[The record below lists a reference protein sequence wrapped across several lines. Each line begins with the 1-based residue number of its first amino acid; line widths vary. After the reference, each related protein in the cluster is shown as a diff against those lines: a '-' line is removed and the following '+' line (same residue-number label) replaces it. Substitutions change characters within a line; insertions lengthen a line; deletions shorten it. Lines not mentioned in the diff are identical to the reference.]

1 MDISLNYQTETLEL
15 VEKKEK
21 KTPLNDLVIYNDDF
35 NTFQHVIMSLCEIC
49 EHEPIQA
56 EQCAHIIHNKGK
68 CGVKRGTAQDLKP
81 MCEALLNRGL
91 SAKIE

>member
-1 MDISLNYQTETLEL
+1 MNILFEHQTETLER
-15 VEKKEK
+15 VERKV
-21 KTPLNDLVIYNDDF
+21 KTVPLNDLIIYNDDF
-35 NTFQHVIMSLCEIC
+35 NTFQHVIISLCEIC